1 LLQIEDKVMKRAFL
15 GAVFCSAVMTLAATQ
30 ALAQSQPPLQKPD
43 IARGQAAAAVCMAC
57 HGADGNSPSAAFPKL
72 AGQHYDYIVK
82 QLNNFKVK
90 PGATKAERENTQMA
104 PFAASLSEQQIRDLA
119 AFYAAQKKQPA
130 VARNKDSYELGK
142 QIYRAGIAA
151 KNVPAC
157 AACHGPAAAGIPAQY
172 PRLGGQWAEYT
183 EAQMIAFR
191 QGTRLNNAVMSAVAA
206 RMSDAE
212 IKAVSDYIAG
222 LR

>member
-1 LLQIEDKVMKRAFL
+1 MKRAFL
-15 GAVFCSAVMTLAATQ
+15 GAVFCSAAMTLATTQ
-30 ALAQSQPPLQKPD
+30 ALAQAQPPLQKPD
-43 IARGQAAAAVCMAC
+43 IARGQGAAAVCMAC

-72 AGQHYDYIVK
+72 AGQHYDYLIK

-90 PGATKAERENTQMA
+90 PGAAKAERDNAQMA
-104 PFAASLSEQQIRDLA
+104 SFAAALNEQQMRDLA
-119 AFYAAQKKQPA
+119 AFYSAQKIQPA
-130 VARNKDSYELGK
+130 VAKNKDTYELGK

-157 AACHGPAAAGIPAQY
+157 AACHGPAAAGMPGQY
-172 PRLGGQWAEYT
+172 PRLGGQWPEYT
-183 EAQMIAFR
+183 EAQMVAFR
-191 QGTRLNNAVMSAVAA
+191 QGTRHNNAVMTAVAA
-206 RMSDAE
+206 RMSDTE

>member
-1 LLQIEDKVMKRAFL
+1 MKQ
-15 GAVFCSAVMTLAATQ
+15 AVFRAVYCSAAFILTATQ
-30 ALAQSQPPLQKPD
+30 AWAQSQPPMQKPD
-43 IARGQAAAAVCMAC
+43 IARGQGAAAVCMAC
-57 HGADGNSPSAAFPKL
+57 HGADGNSATPAFPKL
-72 AGQHYDYIVK
+72 AGQHYDYLIK

-90 PGATKAERENTQMA
+90 PGAAKAERENAQMA
-104 PFAASLSEQQIRDLA
+104 SFAAALSEQQMRDLA
-119 AFYAAQKKQPA
+119 AFYAAQKIQPA
-130 VARNKDSYELGK
+130 VAKNKDTYELGK

-157 AACHGPAAAGIPAQY
+157 AACHGPAAAGIPGQY
-172 PRLGGQWAEYT
+172 PRLGGQWPEYT

-191 QGTRLNNAVMSAVAA
+191 QGTRHNNAVMSAVAA

>member
-1 LLQIEDKVMKRAFL
+1 MKRAFCF
-15 GAVFCSAVMTLAATQ
+15 AVLLLAGWNVWAQ
-30 ALAQSQPPLQKPD
+30 AQPALQKPD

-57 HGADGNSPSAAFPKL
+57 HGADGNAAAPAFPKL
-72 AGQHYDYIVK
+72 AGQHYDYLIK
-82 QLNNFKVK
+82 QLNHFKVQ
-90 PGATKAERENTQMA
+90 PGAAKAERENAQMA
-104 PFAASLSEQQIRDLA
+104 PFAAALSDQQMRDLA
-119 AFYAAQKKQPA
+119 AFYAAQKIQPA
-130 VARNKDSYELGK
+130 VARNKDTYELGK

-157 AACHGPAAAGIPAQY
+157 AACHGPAAAGIPGQY
-172 PRLGGQWAEYT
+172 PRLGGQWPEYT

-191 QGTRLNNAVMSAVAA
+191 QGTRHNNAVMTAVAA